1 PWGHFPPDCQ
11 WHQLRLSL
19 ARGGRR
25 SPKLDAVS
33 LSSSE
38 SKKLPR
44 RHHKV
49 IILLHSLLSQI
60 HMEMLLLHPSC
71 LMGNLAESSGGF
83 DQRDDFPKGA
93 SPSSGSTLLSTSVQM
108 DGFMHGGGSI
118 SSPKD
123 SLQPTTTMAGF
134 VHEVDK
140 NEHGSGQ
147 LRGGSSIVQKSSSY
161 LFTSPETSSEPSDY
175 SLRLS
180 LARGGR
186 RSPKLDAVSLSSSES
201 KKLPRRHHKVII
213 LLHSLLSQIHMEM
226 LLLHPSCLMGN
237 LAESSGGFDQRDDF
251 PKGASPSSGS
261 TLLSTSVQMDGF
273 MHGGGSISS
282 PKDSL
287 QPTTTMAGFVHE
299 VDKNE
304 HGSGQ
309 LRGGSSIV
317 QKSSSYLF
325 TSPETSSE
333 PSDYSHV
340 PRIIDSN
347 GPSFTSESPYP
358 FEKSRSPLFPV
369 ANGVM
374 PGFTDYSMPKQN
386 DDFSTLA
393 PSFHIED
400 LTQEKFSLQRDLDAS
415 RALATS
421 LASENSSMTDTY
433 NQQVELESFRI
444 EYANAQLECN
454 AADERSQILAAEV
467 ISLED
472 KVLRLRSSELKLER
486 ELENAQAEMLS
497 YKKKL
502 QSVEKDRQDLQSTIK
517 ALQEEKKVL
526 QTMMQKASSGG
537 KSTDLVKSS
546 TSRKNASTSTEGLGN
561 DTMSGSSNQE
571 TDSTALLEND
581 QMRVIDNINT
591 LIAELA
597 IEKEELVQALSSEL
611 SRSAHVKELNKEL
624 SRKLEVQT
632 QRLELL
638 TAQNMAI
645 DNVSRPNQPDSHVVQ
660 ERPPIADEGDEVHTH
675 TLSLS
680 SLEKMRYTHI
690 NHFLSL
696 GGGKGSRM
704 DHEDVPRRAI
714 EKKDE
719 QAPLMHYLL
728 SLDPCF
734 HSVHPGI
741 AMDRSLLLPSPFCF
755 GRPFG

>member
-1 PWGHFPPDCQ
+1 METKGKKKVVRRLKLCCWTDSMVFFFIVGCYVFFLIVGSYVCFIVSCYVCFKSDGCFVFFILELKLWPLLYGLRFYRIFWFFKMIFCPWGHFPPDCQ

-83 DQRDDFPKGA
+83 DQRDDFP

-175 SLRLS
+175 SVNIASSSPLYSAINESSAKRNRPSFLDSLHISRAPETQYQHPGKEADLTTPSGSQLTPARTTDNRQQWTIIYKILASLS
-180 LARGGR
+180 L
-186 RSPKLDAVSLSSSES
+186 
-201 KKLPRRHHKVII
+201 
-213 LLHSLLSQIHMEM
+213 
-226 LLLHPSCLMGN
+226 
-237 LAESSGGFDQRDDF
+237 
-251 PKGASPSSGS
+251 
-261 TLLSTSVQMDGF
+261 
-273 MHGGGSISS
+273 
-282 PKDSL
+282 
-287 QPTTTMAGFVHE
+287 
-299 VDKNE
+299 
-304 HGSGQ
+304 
-309 LRGGSSIV
+309 
-317 QKSSSYLF
+317 
-325 TSPETSSE
+325 
-333 PSDYSHV
+333 
-340 PRIIDSN
+340 
-347 GPSFTSESPYP
+347 
-358 FEKSRSPLFPV
+358 
-369 ANGVM
+369 
-374 PGFTDYSMPKQN
+374 
-386 DDFSTLA
+386 
-393 PSFHIED
+393 FHIED

-433 NQQVELESFRI
+433 NQQAELESFRI

-454 AADERSQILAAEV
+454 AADEHSQILAAEV

-472 KVLRLRSSELKLER
+472 RVLRLRSSELKLER

-546 TSRKNASTSTEGLGN
+546 TSRKNASTSTEGL

-571 TDSTALLEND
+571 TDSTALLERFSLSVPDD

-660 ERPPIADEGDEVHTH
+660 ERPPIADEGDEVVERV
-675 TLSLS
+675 LGWIM
-680 SLEKMRYTHI
+680 KM
-690 NHFLSL
+690 FP
-696 GGGKGSRM
+696 GGPSK
-704 DHEDVPRRAI
+704 RRTS
-714 EKKDE
+714 K
-719 QAPLMHYLL
+719 LL
-728 SLDPCF
+728 
-734 HSVHPGI
+734 
-741 AMDRSLLLPSPFCF
+741 
-755 GRPFG
+755 